1 VRVYTIGFTRKSAD
15 QFFEAISA
23 SGAER
28 VVDIRLNNTSQLAAF
43 AKRDDLAYFLQRIC
57 GAGYEHVLE
66 LAPTEDLLSRYR
78 KRRLDWQ
85 RYELEFL
92 DLLRNRRIEQT
103 VPREL
108 IDASCLLCSEP
119 SPERCHRR
127 LVAEY
132 LRDAWGDVEIV
143 HLG

>member
-1 VRVYTIGFTRKSAD
+1 VRVFTIGFTKKTAE
-15 QFFEAISA
+15 QFFEAICR

-43 AKRDDLAYFLQRIC
+43 AKRDDLAYFLRRIC
-57 GAGYEHVLE
+57 GVGYEHLIE
-66 LAPTEDLLSRYR
+66 LAPSEELFGRYR

-85 RYELEFL
+85 GYEREFL
-92 DLLRNRRIEQT
+92 ELMHTRHIDDS
-103 VPREL
+103 VPRDL
-108 IDASCLLCSEP
+108 IDGACLLCSEATP
-119 SPERCHRR
+119 DQCHRR

-132 LRDAWGDVEIV
+132 LRDAWGDIEIV

>member
-1 VRVYTIGFTRKSAD
+1 VRVYTIGFTKISAER
-15 QFFEAISA
+15 FFETICA
-23 SGAER
+23 SGIER

-66 LAPTEDLLSRYR
+66 LAPTEDLLGRYR
-78 KRRLDWQ
+78 KRRIDWGG
-85 RYELEFL
+85 YEREFL
-92 DLLRNRRIEQT
+92 ELMRSRRVEQI
-103 VPREL
+103 VPRDL
-108 IDASCLLCSEP
+108 ISASCLLCSEP

-132 LRDAWGDVEIV
+132 LRDAWGNVEIV